1 MVSCS
6 IILCWLWL
14 GFRGLSPY
22 SFGIL
27 FHHHFRVRARVGSG
41 ACLPI
46 FLVSCS
52 IIISWFRLGF
62 RACLRTLF
70 ASCSII
76 ISWFRLGFRG
86 LSPYFFGILFHHH
99 FLVVARVPGLVS
111 VLFWHPVPSSF
122 PGSGYG
128 SGACLPIFWV
138 SCSIIISW
146 FRLGFRALSPF
157 FLASCSII
165 ISRFRLGFRGLSPY
179 FFGILFHYHFLVSAG
194 VPGLVSLFFWN
205 PIPSSFLGSG
215 WGLSP

>member
-1 MVSCS
+1 MASCSIIISWFRLGIRGLSPHSFASCS
-6 IILCWLWL
+6 IILSGFWF

-27 FHHHFRVRARVGSG
+27 FHHPFLVPARVPGLVSVLFWHPVPSSFPGSGYGSGACLPTPLVSCSIILSWLWLGFRGLSPYFFGILFHHHFRVLARVGSG

-62 RACLRTLF
+62 RACLRTLL

-99 FLVVARVPGLVS
+99 FRLLARVPGLVS
-111 VLFWHPVPSSF
+111 LLFWCPVPSSF
-122 PGSGYG
+122 PGSG
-128 SGACLPIFWV
+128 
-138 SCSIIISW
+138 
-146 FRLGFRALSPF
+146 
-157 FLASCSII
+157 
-165 ISRFRLGFRGLSPY
+165 
-179 FFGILFHYHFLVSAG
+179 
-194 VPGLVSLFFWN
+194 
-205 PIPSSFLGSG
+205 
-215 WGLSP
+215 